1 MKYYW
6 STTVVLRPHADVRIR
21 GKALDWFK
29 SYLSGR
35 SQRIA
40 VQGTM
45 PHQFDLDC
53 GVPQGSCLGPY
64 YLFIFMRRICLK
76 LLKNIFQLYPLFRRG
91 HTTLPFK
98 PDDTNRQIDAIST
111 TNKCNQLRL
120 ILPVLL
126 LLVNMTLIQV
136 CVRNLGVWFDS
147 QLSISTHV
155 AKLCNSTCIITGTP
169 SLEGKNSAP

>member
-6 STTVVLRPHADVRIR
+6 SATVVLRPHADVRIR

-76 LLKNIFQLYPLFRRG
+76 LLKNIFQLYALFRRG

-98 PDDTNRQIDAIST
+98 PDDTNRQIDAISA

-126 LLVNMTLIQV
+126 DYYCWWIWHWSKFVLEISACGLIVSWVSQHMLLNFAIQLV
-136 CVRNLGVWFDS
+136 S
-147 QLSISTHV
+147 
-155 AKLCNSTCIITGTP
+155 
-169 SLEGKNSAP
+169 